1 MSNCFGNRQ
10 QYQGCHHE
18 KKICAWPCHVIQRA
32 SHHYLKPRNMHQIIL
47 IHFLRI
53 KILKPTK
60 QRIFSIYIYIYYATN
75 YLWEKLYDKIPCK
88 ANKQCIYQKM
98 SESYKYA
105 KFCIFCC
112 CDKRCVIM
120 CDNAFSICK
129 ACACTWNMHFL
140 FPWINT

>member
-1 MSNCFGNRQ
+1 MSCDTKGISSLSQ
-10 QYQGCHHE
+10 TTKY
-18 KKICAWPCHVIQRA
+18 A
-32 SHHYLKPRNMHQIIL
+32 SNHPNSFSYNQN
-47 IHFLRI
+47 I
-53 KILKPTK
+53 KANKNK
-60 QRIFSIYIYIYYATN
+60 AFVQYYATT
-75 YLWEKLYDKIPCK
+75 YLWEKLYGKIPCK

-129 ACACTWNMHFL
+129 ACACT
-140 FPWINT
+140 